1 MVLGLGPFLTGRA
14 LDINDFTAL
23 FSLFGIIPRL
33 FILVI
38 LNSLF
43 AGAIPPPSD
52 SALRRRSH
60 LRQLPII
67 LGIKVLPK
75 FDLISFNLY
84 CRWCQRFNPAGGI
97 AAHGAL
103 RVTANARCSLRRWPV
118 RHSLR
123 ILLLDGRALA
133 TTRPRGRPVVATM
146 KLEHSLLVRSFQC
159 PFGQSLKMPPKAS
172 GNRS

>member
-1 MVLGLGPFLTGRA
+1 MMVLGLGPFLTGRA

-84 CRWCQRFNPAGGI
+84 CRWCEKFNPAGGI
-97 AAHGAL
+97 AARICKTCTAL
-103 RVTANARCSLRRWPV
+103 VLARTERYVSQLTRAVVCEGGPSEIASESCFSTAVRWRRRGLAVGRSLQPWNW
-118 RHSLR
+118 S
-123 ILLLDGRALA
+123 
-133 TTRPRGRPVVATM
+133 TR
-146 KLEHSLLVRSFQC
+146 F
-159 PFGQSLKMPPKAS
+159 
-172 GNRS
+172 

>member
-1 MVLGLGPFLTGRA
+1 MMVLGLGPFLTGRA

-67 LGIKVLPK
+67 LGIKILPK

-84 CRWCQRFNPAGGI
+84 CRWCERFKSCG
-97 AAHGAL
+97 
-103 RVTANARCSLRRWPV
+103 RDCSPE
-118 RHSLR
+118 S
-123 ILLLDGRALA
+123 A
-133 TTRPRGRPVVATM
+133 
-146 KLEHSLLVRSFQC
+146 KLV
-159 PFGQSLKMPPKAS
+159 PP
-172 GNRS
+172 